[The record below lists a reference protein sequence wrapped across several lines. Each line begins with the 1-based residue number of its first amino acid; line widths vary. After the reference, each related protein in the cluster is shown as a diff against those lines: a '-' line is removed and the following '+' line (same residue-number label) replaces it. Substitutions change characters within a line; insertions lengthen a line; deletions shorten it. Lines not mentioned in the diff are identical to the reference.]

1 MSSGG
6 SWASW
11 LFAKCIERLNKGPP
25 NTNPSSEREENLN
38 LGSQDYKLSALT
50 LGHAV
55 FKKAMIET
63 YFWKKTNLPFLIKQE
78 LNLKLI
84 HL

>member
-55 FKKAMIET
+55 FKKSDDRDLLLEKNKPS
-63 YFWKKTNLPFLIKQE
+63 FLNKTRT
-78 LNLKLI
+78 
-84 HL
+84 